1 MGLKMKRKALLIGNT
16 GGLEGVKLDIENMR
30 AFLLS
35 HTGGA
40 WYNSEIDV
48 LINPRLTEIQSKLNQ
63 IKSASPDYFI
73 TLFSGHGAHAR
84 QTVLEINPSGEM
96 ISESFFND
104 VTERQLS
111 IFDCC
116 RKQLAMTSVSKS
128 VISLASNFLR
138 ESLDV
143 IREKYDSR
151 IMQAIPQ
158 HVKLYSCKIDEYSYD
173 TDKGAIY
180 LSSLLEAAC
189 SNSFS
194 NDFLTVEKAHSDA
207 SLKTIDKVKK
217 DPECKTSQT
226 PVGSFPKCI
235 SFQQLII
242 SLK

>member
-1 MGLKMKRKALLIGNT
+1 MKRKALLVGNT
-16 GGLEGVKLDIENMR
+16 GGLEGVKFDIENMR
-30 AFLLS
+30 AFLLKS
-35 HTGGA
+35 IGGA

-48 LINPRLTEIQSKLNQ
+48 LINPKLTELQNKLDQ

-84 QTVLEINPSGEM
+84 QTVLEINPSGE
-96 ISESFFND
+96 IVSESFFNG

-116 RKQLAMTSVSKS
+116 RKQIQMTSVSKS
-128 VISLASNFLR
+128 VESLNFNFLR
-138 ESLDV
+138 ESLEIV
-143 IREKYDSR
+143 RAKYDAR

-173 TDKGAIY
+173 TNNGAIY
-180 LSSLLEAAC
+180 LNSLLEAAC
-189 SNSFS
+189 SNNFI
-194 NDFLTVEKAHSDA
+194 NDFLTVEQAHSSA
-207 SLKTIDKVKK
+207 SLKTIDKVEK